1 MPAAIRLRA
10 EESYMGIKET
20 IIKGLSRATSDKTEL
35 NQTILKY
42 KKKFD
47 EASAAL
53 GYTRKKKEK

>member
-1 MPAAIRLRA
+1 
-10 EESYMGIKET
+10 MGIKET

-53 GYTRKKKEK
+53 GSAGKKKEK